1 MDFLGRE
8 IIQDSALLPPTE
20 PRHVTAMRGLAW
32 LREGFKLFATQPGRW
47 LLVLGLW
54 LILSLIMPTLI
65 TVALEDL
72 RHAIVI
78 AVTPLGLQDILGG
91 LLELF
96 VLLAP
101 LSTVLLFP
109 VVFAGLMVGC
119 GEVAYGRRLSTRHLF
134 AAFFRE
140 PARFITVGGINAVGQ
155 ILMSQAITWFIH
167 DQIGELDLS
176 LSGGMS
182 AAQNLSSLMEK
193 LSQLTPLV
201 LPVMLLQMLLMA
213 ALWFTPP
220 LLVFHQM
227 SPWSAIRASLLGCA
241 QNIGA
246 LLVYSL
252 AVVLMLSFVGAVSM
266 SAGAG
271 ILFAVLALG
280 VLVAAMTTVIA
291 SLYISYRDIFS
302 PHA

>member
-8 IIQDSALLPPTE
+8 IVQHPPLLPPTE
-20 PRHVTAMRGLAW
+20 PRHVSPLSGLLW
-32 LREGFKLFATQPGRW
+32 IRDGFKLFVAQPGHW

-54 LILSLIMPTLI
+54 LILALVMPTLI

-72 RHAIVI
+72 RHAILI
-78 AVTPLGLQDILGG
+78 AVSPLGLQDILGG
-91 LLELF
+91 LLEIV

-119 GEVAYGRRLSTRHLF
+119 GEVAYGRRLMARHLF

-155 ILMSQAITWFIH
+155 ILMSQAIAWFIH
-167 DQIGELDLS
+167 DRLGDLDLTMNDS
-176 LSGGMS
+176 LS
-182 AAQNLSSLMEK
+182 AAQNLNILMDK

-201 LPVMLLQMLLMA
+201 LPVLLLQTFLMA

-220 LLVFHQM
+220 LLVFHHL
-227 SPWSAIRASLLGCA
+227 SPLAAVRSSLVGCGR
-241 QNIGA
+241 NIGA

-252 AVVLMLSFVGAVSM
+252 AVVVMLTFVGAVSM
-266 SAGAG
+266 SAGSG
-271 ILFAVLALG
+271 ILFALLALV

-291 SLYISYRDIFS
+291 SLYVSYRDIFN
-302 PHA
+302 PYD

>member
-8 IIQDSALLPPTE
+8 IIQDSILLPPSE
-20 PRHVTAMRGLAW
+20 PRPVSPMRGLSW
-32 LREGFKLFATQPGRW
+32 LKEGFQLFAAQPGRW
-47 LLVLGLW
+47 VLVLGLW
-54 LILSLIMPTLI
+54 LILSLVMPTLI

-72 RHAIVI
+72 RRAVMI

-140 PARFITVGGINAVGQ
+140 PSRFITVGGINAVGQ

-167 DQIGELDLS
+167 DKVGELDLS
-176 LSGGMS
+176 LSGGLS

-193 LSQLTPLV
+193 LSQFTPLV
-201 LPVMLLQMLLMA
+201 LPVLILQMLLMA

-227 SPWSAIRASLLGCA
+227 TPMTAVRASLLACA

-252 AVVLMLSFVGAVSM
+252 AVILMLSFVGAVSM

-291 SLYISYRDIFS
+291 SLFVSYRDIFS

>member
-20 PRHVTAMRGLAW
+20 PRHVSAMQGLAW
-32 LREGFKLFATQPGRW
+32 LREGFKLFLAQPGRW
-47 LLVLGLW
+47 ILVLGLW

-78 AVTPLGLQDILGG
+78 AVSPLGLQDVIGG

-167 DQIGELDLS
+167 DRIGELDLS
-176 LSGGMS
+176 LSGGLS
-182 AAQNLSSLMEK
+182 AAQNVNTLLEK

-201 LPVMLLQMLLMA
+201 LPVLLLQMLLMA

-227 SPWSAIRASLLGCA
+227 SPVSAVRASLLGCA

-252 AVVLMLSFVGAVSM
+252 AVVMMLSFVGAVSM

-291 SLYISYRDIFS
+291 SLYVSYRDIFS

>member
-1 MDFLGRE
+1 MEFLGRE
-8 IIQDSALLPPTE
+8 IIQHPELLPPAE
-20 PRHVTAMRGLAW
+20 PRQVSALRGLYW
-32 LREGFKLFATQPGRW
+32 LREGLQLFGAQPGRW

-54 LILSLIMPTLI
+54 LILSLVMPTLI

-72 RHAIVI
+72 RRAIVI

-119 GEVAYGRRLSTRHLF
+119 GEVANGRRLSTRHLF
-134 AAFFRE
+134 AAFFRD

-155 ILMSQAITWFIH
+155 ILMSQAITWFIR
-167 DQIGELDLS
+167 DQIGALDLS
-176 LSGGMS
+176 LSGNLN
-182 AAQNLSSLMEK
+182 AAQNLSSLMDK

-201 LPVMLLQMLLMA
+201 LPVLLLQMLLMA

-227 SPWSAIRASLLGCA
+227 SPWSAVRASLLGCA
-241 QNIGA
+241 QNAGA

-252 AVVLMLSFVGAVSM
+252 AVVLMLSFVGAVSI
-266 SAGAG
+266 SAGSG

-291 SLYISYRDIFS
+291 SLYVSYRDIFS